1 MKKTEFALV
10 FACCS
15 ALLLGSAQTRA
26 ANATIPGIPG
36 VGTVTLDV
44 VSIKE
49 QRFHTTVRQQYDFSC
64 GSAALATLLTYHYHN
79 PVTEKTVFTEM
90 WRSGD
95 QEKIRRE
102 GFSLLDIK
110 NYLNTHGYAADGY
123 EAPLAKLT
131 EVGIPA
137 IALIREKGYNH
148 FVVVKGVSS
157 DEVLVGDPSS
167 GGKIIPRKAF
177 EKMLVNRILFVITS
191 NKEIAVFDKPSD
203 WHIREK
209 APVGLALTPG
219 ILTDLTLSMPS
230 PSNF

>member
-1 MKKTEFALV
+1 MKTEFALV

-15 ALLLGSAQTRA
+15 ALLLGSVHAHA
-26 ANATIPGIPG
+26 AKATIPGIPG

-49 QRFHTTVRQQYDFSC
+49 QRFHTTVRQQFDYSC

-110 NYLNTHGYAADGY
+110 NYLNAHGYAADGY
-123 EAPLAKLT
+123 AAPLAKLA

-137 IALIREKGYNH
+137 IALIRDKGYNH
-148 FVVVKGVSS
+148 FVVVKGVST
-157 DEVLVGDPSS
+157 DKVLVGDPSL
-167 GGKIIPRKAF
+167 GGKTIPRQDF

-191 NKEIAVFDKPSD
+191 HQEVAVFDNPSD
-203 WHIREK
+203 WNVRQK
-209 APVGLALTPG
+209 APLGLARNPG
-219 ILTDLTLSMPS
+219 ILTDLTLYLPS
-230 PSNF
+230 PSSY